1 MAADPHTRG
10 ESDRPGAPLP
20 ADLEDLPVHPSPVLA
35 EELADALPLV
45 VRAGFEIGTIR
56 RTGDLREAILP
67 AAGRTDQAVQGR
79 ATPLSLSSVAIDAR
93 GGHHPL
99 LSVCVRDPGRSFP
112 PRPRSGTGPGSG
124 DRKSVV

>member
-35 EELADALPLV
+35 EELADTLPLV

-56 RTGDLREAILP
+56 RTGDLREAVLP
-67 AAGRTDQAVQGR
+67 TAGRTDQAVQG
-79 ATPLSLSSVAIDAR
+79 
-93 GGHHPL
+93 
-99 LSVCVRDPGRSFP
+99 
-112 PRPRSGTGPGSG
+112 
-124 DRKSVV
+124 DRKSTRLNSSHGYISYAVFCLKKKKKKKIDISEMTKDEQR